1 MQKLSD
7 LHPYAKML
15 PQADWAI
22 IVCGDESVSGPFYM
36 DDCAAAT
43 QNILLAAHSLG
54 VGAVWCGVDHTE
66 RQQPFGE
73 LLGLPEHIKAYS
85 LIVLGM
91 PAEEKE
97 TLDRVEPDKIHENR
111 W

>member
-1 MQKLSD
+1 M
-7 LHPYAKML
+7 
-15 PQADWAI
+15 
-22 IVCGDESVSGPFYM
+22 
-36 DDCAAAT
+36 
-43 QNILLAAHSLG
+43 
-54 VGAVWCGVDHTE
+54 DHTE
-66 RQQPFGE
+66 RQQSFGE

-91 PAEEKE
+91 PSEEKE